1 MKKPLGVRRGLFY
14 ACFGKNSIY
23 NRAEMRYTVR
33 TKFQSEVVYP
43 MGRRILPFLL
53 IFALLLSGCGERGPE
68 ENPRL
73 TVVAA
78 AYPVYLF
85 ACAVTE
91 GVEGVSVERLD
102 TGETSCL
109 HDYTLSVNDMK
120 KLERADIIA
129 LNGAGLEDFLDDAL
143 TASDAAVID
152 CSQGVELLPA
162 LEHDHEEGDEDHDHG
177 HWDPHIW
184 MDPANAKIMVR
195 NLRDALSERDPD
207 HAGDYES
214 NAASACALLGAWDST
229 ARDLVDQ
236 SGHTKSVGLI
246 TFHDGFQYFAR
257 AYGLDL
263 LEAIEEEA
271 GSEASAHEIVE
282 ITELVKERD
291 IPVIFTEV
299 NGSDATARAISRE
312 TGCAVAQLSMIMDGP
327 DGALS
332 NYEEALMG
340 NVKAII
346 NGFAGK
352 ELVQ

>member
-1 MKKPLGVRRGLFY
+1 M
-14 ACFGKNSIY
+14 GKRVLS
-23 NRAEMRYTVR
+23 
-33 TKFQSEVVYP
+33 
-43 MGRRILPFLL
+43 LL
-53 IFALLLSGCGERGPE
+53 LLCLLLLSACGRPATAE
-68 ENPRL
+68 EPRL

-78 AYPVYLF
+78 TYPVYLF
-85 ACAVTE
+85 ACAVAE
-91 GVEGVSVERLD
+91 GVEGVEVQRLD

-120 KLERADIIA
+120 KLEGAGAIA
-129 LNGAGLEDFLDDAL
+129 LSGAGLEDFLQDAL
-143 TASDAAVID
+143 ETSGAAVID
-152 CSQGVELLPA
+152 CSEGVELLPA
-162 LEHDHEEGDEDHDHG
+162 LEHDHQAGDEDHDHG

-184 MDPANAKIMVR
+184 MDPANAQIMVQDLER
-195 NLRDALSERDPD
+195 GLSELDPD
-207 HAGDYES
+207 HSGDYMS
-214 NAASACALLGAWDST
+214 NSAAACALLEAWDST
-229 ARDLVDQ
+229 ARELIGL
-236 SGHTKSVGLI
+236 SGHTRSVGLI